1 MPEVTEHRVT
11 AATWE
16 YLTPAGTRRRAFFGE
31 LVTLTDEEVQRGL
44 AVGALG
50 VELPAESTDPE
61 SDSAEAD
68 TSDDGDTDSGDGG
81 DGDPESDSAEA
92 EVTDEGDSGDG
103 GDGDP
108 SSTAGD
114 SGNPS
119 LATGTEGDA
128 PRKKPLKAATKAVLV
143 DWLMANGTY
152 DRDELEAQEKDDLW
166 ALIEATD

>member
-1 MPEVTEHRVT
+1 MPEVSEHVIT
-11 AATWE
+11 AAVWE
-16 YLTPAGTRRRAFFGE
+16 YLTPVGVWRRAFFGE

-50 VELPAESTDPE
+50 ARLPAESTDDN
-61 SDSAEAD
+61 SDAVEAD
-68 TSDDGDTDSGDGG
+68 
-81 DGDPESDSAEA
+81 A
-92 EVTDEGDSGDG
+92 TDEGDTDSGDG

-119 LATGTEGDA
+119 QATGTEGDA
-128 PRKKPLKAATKAVLV
+128 PRKKPLKAATKPVLV

>member
-1 MPEVTEHRVT
+1 MPEVSEHVIT
-11 AATWE
+11 AAVWE
-16 YLTPAGTRRRAFFGE
+16 YLTPAGVWRRAFFGD
-31 LVTLTDEEVQRGL
+31 LVTLTEEEVERGL

-50 VELPAESTDPE
+50 VELPAESTDDD
-61 SDSAEAD
+61 SDVVEAD
-68 TSDDGDTDSGDGG
+68 VSDEGDTDSGDGG
-81 DGDPESDSAEA
+81 DGDP
-92 EVTDEGDSGDG
+92 G
-103 GDGDP
+103 
-108 SSTAGD
+108 STAGG

-119 LATGTEGDA
+119 QATGTEGDA

>member
-50 VELPAESTDPE
+50 APLPAESPE
-61 SDSAEAD
+61 PERDSAEAD
-68 TSDDGDTDSGDGG
+68 ATDDGDT
-81 DGDPESDSAEA
+81 
-92 EVTDEGDSGDG
+92 DSGDG

-114 SGNPS
+114 SGSPS
-119 LATGTEGDA
+119 QTTGTEGDA

>member
-50 VELPAESTDPE
+50 VELPAESTDDD
-61 SDSAEAD
+61 SDVVEAD
-68 TSDDGDTDSGDGG
+68 ASDDGDGG
-81 DGDPESDSAEA
+81 DGN
-92 EVTDEGDSGDG
+92 
-103 GDGDP
+103 P

-119 LATGTEGDA
+119 QATGTEGDA

>member
-31 LVTLTDEEVQRGL
+31 LVTLTDEEVERGL

-50 VELPAESTDPE
+50 VQLPAESTDPE
-61 SDSAEAD
+61 SDSAEA
-68 TSDDGDTDSGDGG
+68 
-81 DGDPESDSAEA
+81 
-92 EVTDEGDSGDG
+92 EVTDDGDG

-119 LATGTEGDA
+119 QTTGTEGDA
-128 PRKKPLKAATKAVLV
+128 PRKKPLKAATKPVLV

>member
-1 MPEVTEHRVT
+1 MPEVTERRVT

-31 LVTLTDEEVQRGL
+31 LVTLTDDEVERDL

-50 VELPAESTDPE
+50 AQLPAET
-61 SDSAEAD
+61 
-68 TSDDGDTDSGDGG
+68 T
-81 DGDPESDSAEA
+81 DPESDSAEA

-103 GDGDP
+103 GDGD
-108 SSTAGD
+108 
-114 SGNPS
+114 SGNASP
-119 LATGTEGDA
+119 ATGTEGDA

>member
-50 VELPAESTDPE
+50 AQLPAET
-61 SDSAEAD
+61 
-68 TSDDGDTDSGDGG
+68 T
-81 DGDPESDSAEA
+81 DPESDSAEA

-103 GDGDP
+103 GDGD
-108 SSTAGD
+108 
-114 SGNPS
+114 SGNASP
-119 LATGTEGDA
+119 ATGTEGDA

>member
-50 VELPAESTDPE
+50 AQLPAESTDDD
-61 SDSAEAD
+61 SDVVEAD
-68 TSDDGDTDSGDGG
+68 ASDDGDTDSGDDG
-81 DGDPESDSAEA
+81 DGDP
-92 EVTDEGDSGDG
+92 G
-103 GDGDP
+103 
-108 SSTAGD
+108 STAGD

-119 LATGTEGDA
+119 QATGTEGDA
-128 PRKKPLKAATKAVLV
+128 PRKKPLKAVLV